1 MGLSLHWCLVPTVR
15 TCWQQPGNVGMR
27 FHHFLFHKLFLSTTM
42 AAQKDGCYP
51 RLNGAMIQSQQY
63 NGMVASVVGKLI
75 NSTTLQAADGTNLTL
90 GTDYLQDGLVN
101 NPDMC
106 VEIIGQVVDAT
117 SMTVRK
123 PFLKINIALCCQLHS
138 TIVSIFRSTG
148 ICRSGTFH
156 RYGFGLVQSNACRST
171 LTRLFSVLS
180 QSYCRCFQLV
190 VQFMDP

>member
-1 MGLSLHWCLVPTVR
+1 
-15 TCWQQPGNVGMR
+15 
-27 FHHFLFHKLFLSTTM
+27 M
-42 AAQKDGCYP
+42 AAQPEGCYP

-63 NGMVASVVGKLI
+63 NGMIASVVGKLI

-123 PFLKINIALCCQLHS
+123 PF
-138 TIVSIFRSTG
+138 
-148 ICRSGTFH
+148 
-156 RYGFGLVQSNACRST
+156 
-171 LTRLFSVLS
+171 
-180 QSYCRCFQLV
+180 
-190 VQFMDP
+190 